1 MINGVDSVQA
11 LKRAEKLPAY
21 PTASTIEPSHY
32 GLASVRGQYSLR
44 TCQFCPRPGM
54 VYRLS
59 APSWSWLV
67 TQ

>member
-11 LKRAEKLPAY
+11 LKRAEKLTAY

-44 TCQFCPRPGM
+44 TC
-54 VYRLS
+54 
-59 APSWSWLV
+59 
-67 TQ
+67 